1 MVFVIELGVDH
12 LSTHPQTRHPNPNIR
27 NLADYTNA
35 TVHGGTMEIAVSP
48 LEPEGVVGRLTPR
61 GLTTFTVL
69 RGGGDGPGPFDRRFF
84 LHRFDAIRR

>member
-1 MVFVIELGVDH
+1 
-12 LSTHPQTRHPNPNIR
+12 
-27 NLADYTNA
+27 
-35 TVHGGTMEIAVSP
+35 MEIAVSP